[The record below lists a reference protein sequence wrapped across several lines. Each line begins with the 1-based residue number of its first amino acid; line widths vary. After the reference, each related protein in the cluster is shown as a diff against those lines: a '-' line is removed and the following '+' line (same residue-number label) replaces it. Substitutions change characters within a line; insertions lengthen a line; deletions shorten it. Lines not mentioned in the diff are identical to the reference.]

1 MIDSHC
7 HLDHV
12 PLVDNLKHVVE
23 RSKEAGL
30 EKLLTISTTL
40 DSFETILKIIDQD
53 PIIYGTFGIHPHEAD
68 KEKVLKNDIINKIK
82 LNKKIIGVGE
92 SGLDFFYNHSNKK
105 NQFES
110 FKDHIEASIELKVPI
125 IVHSRNAEIDTFE
138 ILNSYKSQNPKI
150 LMHCFTGSHDLFK
163 KLMDLNAFFSA
174 SGIITFKN
182 STDLQKTFSSIPI
195 ENLLVETD
203 SPYLAPVPMRGRKNE
218 PSFVKYTLQKLAE
231 LKKVDRSKMETE
243 TTKNFNRLFS
253 FIND

>member
-12 PLVDNLKHVVE
+12 PLIDNLKDIVE

-92 SGLDFFYNHSNKK
+92 SGLDFFYNHSDKK
-105 NQFES
+105 NQIES

-195 ENLLVETD
+195 EISYFESIIDFKIFSSSIMSEYVVTN
-203 SPYLAPVPMRGRKNE
+203 SSFIISLAHIRE
-218 PSFVKYTLQKLAE
+218 PKTSCFSLFSSFV
-231 LKKVDRSKMETE
+231 
-243 TTKNFNRLFS
+243 
-253 FIND
+253 